1 MILTCDKR
9 DTNVYNIVNG
19 RVSPLFCCCLFE
31 CVLQMYIRSLQQTE
45 WSGAPFLTAWFT
57 LLLITKNSSMQKL
70 YNLYNGRV
78 IY

>member
-9 DTNVYNIVNG
+9 GTNVYNIVNIS
-19 RVSPLFCCCLFE
+19 VSPVFYCCLSE
-31 CVLQMYIRSLQQTE
+31 CMLQMYLHSLRQPE

-57 LLLITKNSSMQKL
+57 RLLITKNSGMQKL
-70 YNLYNGRV
+70 CNLYDGYV

>member
-1 MILTCDKR
+1 MILTCDKCV
-9 DTNVYNIVNG
+9 TNVYNIVNG

-31 CVLQMYIRSLQQTE
+31 HALQMYLHSLGQLE

-57 LLLITKNSSMQKL
+57 RLLITKNSGMQKL
-70 YNLYNGRV
+70 CNLYKWCV

>member
-9 DTNVYNIVNG
+9 DTNVYNIVNSG
-19 RVSPLFCCCLFE
+19 APPVFCCCLLE
-31 CVLQMYIRSLQQTE
+31 YALQMYLHYLRQPE

-57 LLLITKNSSMQKL
+57 RLLITKNSSMQKL
-70 YNLYNGRV
+70 CNLYNECV

>member
-9 DTNVYNIVNG
+9 DTNVYNVVNS
-19 RVSPLFCCCLFE
+19 RVSPVFHCCLSE
-31 CVLQMYIRSLQQTE
+31 RVLQMYIRSLRQPE

-57 LLLITKNSSMQKL
+57 RLLITKNSGMQKL
-70 YNLYNGRV
+70 YNLYNGCV

>member
-9 DTNVYNIVNG
+9 NTNVYNIVNG
-19 RVSPLFCCCLFE
+19 RVSPLFCCCLLE
-31 CVLQMYIRSLQQTE
+31 CVLQMYIRSLRQPE

-57 LLLITKNSSMQKL
+57 RLLITKNSGMQKL
-70 YNLYNGRV
+70 CNLYNECV